1 MKRLIILVALIFTTT
16 AQAKGSYS
24 IDAFYSTAND
34 SIMKADITIN
44 SKSVEE
50 IKCRVYKNNK
60 IVGSGKR
67 FVNGNTGWHEMYIT
81 VNQTGDEIRCQV
93 VTF

>member
-1 MKRLIILVALIFTTT
+1 MNRLIIILALVFTTT

-24 IDAFYSTAND
+24 IDAFYSTANET
-34 SIMKADITIN
+34 IMKADITVN

-50 IKCRVYKNNK
+50 IRCRVYKNNT

-67 FVNGNTGWHEMYIT
+67 FVNGDTGWYEMYIT